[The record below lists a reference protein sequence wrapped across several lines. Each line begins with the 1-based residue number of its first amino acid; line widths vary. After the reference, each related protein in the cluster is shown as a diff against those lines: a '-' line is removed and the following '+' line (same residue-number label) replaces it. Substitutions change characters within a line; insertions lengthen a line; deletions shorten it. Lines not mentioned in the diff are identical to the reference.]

1 MESQMKN
8 VYSKSIM
15 ASYAT
20 FKELY
25 NSKKY
30 SSPYQILAEF
40 IKYIIVS
47 KTLYTFTSTEIQ
59 GFLIDEFGFNL
70 PLAVVRT
77 AIKNISEVSLN
88 NRVYNVSSQSIQS
101 NKDFCNYKQKSED
114 QSKIITDA
122 LIEYAEEKNVIL
134 DKARFVEELIAYMLD
149 EEGDSQYQQIISEFI
164 LSNNNNELFTDSFS
178 AIRDGSILYSGLA
191 FNITEF
197 GSLNQKLTLFLDTE
211 ILFDIAG
218 LNGEFYKAL
227 AIDFFRLVEIANKNS
242 KTITLKYFKVVADE
256 IDQFYGQA
264 ERIVSGQGEI
274 FFSQAMTNIISG
286 CKDISDI
293 SDKKVEFY
301 DLLHSKYS
309 ILQDDK
315 KNYYTDSDYE
325 YNLEGM
331 SCLEFPNT
339 EEANREGY
347 LFCSHINKLRKG
359 NISSDYLSSNVLF
372 ITDTRRVLEI
382 SRSITEQ
389 MNSQDPE
396 TQICDYA
403 VSLSKITNLL
413 WYKLNRGFGS
423 TQFPENLD
431 VIIKARVI
439 LSSYINQNI
448 SNTYKNIKEKVK
460 SGELSQEQAAARIV
474 ALKEKSIPPENI
486 TQENIDDVLNFTE
499 EHLCQ
504 FEESQAQNRR
514 LLIEQNK
521 TIENLSNSV
530 EDLQKRLSESER
542 KNSLKQQQI
551 DNLSQ
556 KIQSIEEKEKQK
568 ENNKKVF
575 KERFKLV
582 LKIGWK
588 IFLIIAIIVGSV
600 IVSRIYKIDLIGLIG
615 TITGIV
621 GIIPMGWSIWKRD
634 VKKYKEIISQN
645 NKE

>member
-1 MESQMKN
+1 MKN

-47 KTLYTFTSTEIQ
+47 KTLYTFTSTDIQ
-59 GFLIDEFGFNL
+59 GFLYDEFGFNL

-77 AIKNISEVSLN
+77 AIKNIGEVILN
-88 NRVYNVSSQSIQS
+88 NHIYNVSSQSIQS
-101 NKDFCNYKQKSED
+101 NNDFCNYKQKSEE

-122 LIEYAEEKNVIL
+122 LIEYAEGKNVIL
-134 DKARFVEELIAYMLD
+134 DKARFVEELIAFMLD
-149 EEGDSQYQQIISEFI
+149 EEGDSQYQHIISEFI
-164 LSNNNNELFTDSFS
+164 LLNNNNELFTDSFS

-197 GSLNQKLTLFLDTE
+197 GSLKQKLTLFLDTE

-218 LNGEFYKAL
+218 LNGELFKTL
-227 AIDFFRLVEIANKNS
+227 ATDFLRLVEIANKNY

-264 ERIVSGQGEI
+264 ERIVSGQGEP
-274 FFSQAMTNIISG
+274 FFSHAMRNIISG

-293 SDKKVEFY
+293 SDKKVEFFG
-301 DLLHSKYS
+301 LLHSKYG
-309 ILQDDK
+309 IVQDDK

-331 SCLEFPNT
+331 SCLDFPNT

-347 LFCSHINKLRKG
+347 MFCSHINKLRKG
-359 NISSDYLSSNVLF
+359 NISPDYLSSHVLF

-382 SRSITEQ
+382 SNFITEQ
-389 MNSQDPE
+389 INSQDPE
-396 TQICDYA
+396 IQNCDYA

-460 SGELSQEQAAARIV
+460 AGELTQEQAAARV
-474 ALKEKSIPPENI
+474 MALKEKSILPENFSK
-486 TQENIDDVLNFTE
+486 ENIDDALNFTE
-499 EHLCQ
+499 EHFCQ
-504 FEESQAQNRR
+504 FEESLAQNRR
-514 LLIEQNK
+514 LLNEQNK
-521 TIENLSNSV
+521 TIEDLSYSV
-530 EDLQKRLSESER
+530 EGLQKRLSDSER
-542 KNSLKQQQI
+542 ENYLKQQQI

-568 ENNKKVF
+568 ENKKRVI
-575 KERFKLV
+575 KECFKLGIS
-582 LKIGWK
+582 IGWK
-588 IFLIIAIIVGSV
+588 VLLVLVVIVGS
-600 IVSRIYKIDLIGLIG
+600 IKISRIYKIDLIGLIG

-621 GIIPMGWSIWKRD
+621 SIIPMGLAIWKKD
-634 VKKYKEIISQN
+634 VKKYKENISQK